1 MLISHLMAPL
11 FRNFTLILLTAI
23 LFSCKGG
30 GDDYSACFGGE
41 ITNPS
46 SPFVILSRN
55 NIPVDTLVLD
65 KDNRF
70 FIKFDSLTPG
80 LYSIQHEPD
89 YQYVYFDKN
98 DSIMMSANGNDFDNS
113 LVFSGRGDR
122 KNNFLAELYILNEK
136 DRNESYEVYDYDYL
150 KFRRNI
156 DSVYRQRRAFYEK
169 QKEAINWSDGFDLF
183 ARVRT
188 DMSYYTKKEYYPVVH
203 ARRTG
208 KDIRPQLPANF
219 YDYRKNIDFE
229 NRQLSNFSPFVR
241 YVNALLANMAF
252 NRKHGKDVLAEDL
265 VQDNIDKLDIA
276 DSIFRNENI
285 RNNILNNIA
294 FSYLLEDQGSGNNQ
308 RFLKRY
314 RQLSTDNSPG
324 NEIRKIA
331 AALDGLQPGMPL
343 PAILLTDTKGKKP
356 DIYTIK
362 EQAVILFWTS
372 CARIHM
378 EMVAKKVT
386 ELQKEFP
393 QTTFIAI
400 NVDDDKE
407 WKQALPLFQTD
418 NNVIQL
424 RAKNFKELKSKWAF
438 TRINKAIVLQPGGK
452 IKTAFGNLMDPAF
465 NELLR

>member
-1 MLISHLMAPL
+1 MLISHLMALL
-11 FRNFTLILLTAI
+11 FKRVLFVALTAM
-23 LFSCKGG
+23 LFSCNGG
-30 GDDYSACFGGE
+30 SNDYSACFGGE

-136 DRNESYEVYDYDYL
+136 DRNESYEVYDYDYIS
-150 KFRRNI
+150 FRRNI
-156 DSVYRQRRAFYEK
+156 DSVYVERKAFYER
-169 QKEAINWSDGFDLF
+169 QKAAINWSDGFDLF
-183 ARVRT
+183 ARIRT
-188 DMSYYTKKEYYPVVH
+188 DMAYYTKKEYYPVVY

-208 KDIRPQLPANF
+208 KDIRAQLPANF
-219 YDYRKNIDFE
+219 YDYRKTIDFE
-229 NRQLSNFSPFVR
+229 NRQLANFSPFVR
-241 YVNALLANMAF
+241 YVNALLTNMAF
-252 NRKHGKDVLAEDL
+252 RRHKGKDVLAEDL
-265 VQDNIDKLDIA
+265 VQDNIEKLNIA
-276 DSIFRNENI
+276 DSLFRNENN
-285 RNNILNNIA
+285 RNNILNSIA

-308 RFLKRY
+308 KFLKRY
-314 RQLSTDNSPG
+314 MELSTDNSPA

-331 AALDGLQPGMPL
+331 AALDGLQPGQRL
-343 PAILLTDTKGKKP
+343 PQILLTDATGKKP
-356 DIYTIK
+356 EINDLK
-362 EQAVILFWTS
+362 RPAVILFWTS

-393 QTTFIAI
+393 QITFIAI
-400 NVDDDKE
+400 NVDEDKE
-407 WKQALPLFQTD
+407 WKQALPTFQLD
-418 NNVIQL
+418 NVIQL
-424 RAKNFKELKSKWAF
+424 RAKDFKELKSKWAF
-438 TRINKAIVLQPGGK
+438 TRINKAIVLQPDGR
-452 IKTAFGNLMDPAF
+452 IKNAFGNLMDPKF
-465 NELLR
+465 SELLR